1 MSPIPTRFQRCRLA
15 APLLCAAAL
24 AACGGGGDAPAAAAG
39 GSVSVA
45 AAPLVVTAAS
55 PVAYN
60 GTLDKSNVG
69 VESGSSNAAM
79 TGYAATETHCRV
91 AVYGVKNTTSNAE
104 FFVELSFK
112 KDSKAV
118 GLMNLGTGIATNLA
132 SATGP
137 LSGVAV
143 DIAHRRVGFTN
154 VVLSTGGTTVTLNG
168 SIEYTTNID
177 PTVRPSCG

>member
-1 MSPIPTRFQRCRLA
+1 MSQIGHLFHRCRLA
-15 APLLCAAAL
+15 APLLCAAVL
-24 AACGGGGDAPAAAAG
+24 AACGGGGDAPAAGA
-39 GSVSVA
+39 SVA

-55 PVAYN
+55 PAAYN

-69 VESGSSNAAM
+69 VESGSSNVAM
-79 TGYAATETHCRV
+79 TVYAATETHCRV

-112 KDSKAV
+112 KDSKVV
-118 GLMNLGTGIATNLA
+118 GLMNLGTGIATPVA

-137 LSGVAV
+137 LAGVVV
-143 DIAHRRVGFTN
+143 DIANRRVGFTN

-168 SIEYTTNID
+168 SLEYTPNID